1 MEKVLR
7 NRFFYEENIYIFAGN
22 TSYKKFSCILYY
34 WFLWVFF
41 YTPHMKKIAILT
53 GGISTER
60 AVALRSA
67 ENMKSW
73 CETAWYDVT
82 VYDIPESIDEFL
94 TQYKIY
100 DLIIPVLHGRYGED
114 GIISGLCETLGVHV
128 AWSRSDVHALCIN
141 KFYTNSVVEKIG
153 IKVPKSWIPG
163 IPKPPKLLPT
173 DERITTLEHTLIVK
187 PNQWWSSL
195 ATTKAR
201 TYTELENGIRAIDEV
216 IHSLTEERVKLLSH
230 SSLSS
235 FVRHFPDL
243 MDVPLVQECIEWREF
258 TVWVYRDADGYHV
271 LPIIEIQTLRGDF
284 FDYQEKYESDGS
296 NEIFTELEPTLE
308 SALTEQSIRICQ
320 FLGTKWVVRID
331 WRYDDR
337 DLYFL
342 EVNTIPGF
350 TNGSL
355 VPKMWKKAGKS
366 EREFVKILAG

>member
-1 MEKVLR
+1 
-7 NRFFYEENIYIFAGN
+7 
-22 TSYKKFSCILYY
+22 
-34 WFLWVFF
+34 
-41 YTPHMKKIAILT
+41 MKKIAILT

-60 AVALRSA
+60 TVAIRST

-73 CETAWYDVT
+73 CETAWHDVT
-82 VYDIPESIDEFL
+82 VYDIPESIDDFL
-94 TQYKIY
+94 TQYKVY

-114 GIISGLCETLGVHV
+114 GIISGLCETLGMRV

-141 KFYTNSVVEKIG
+141 KFYTNSVVEKLW
-153 IKVPKSWIPG
+153 IKVPKSWIPWLP
-163 IPKPPKLLPT
+163 IPPKLLPEKDST
-173 DERITTLEHTLIVK
+173 VLDTALIIK
-187 PNQWWSSL
+187 PNQWGSSL
-195 ATTKAR
+195 ATTKAK
-201 TYTELENGIRAIDEV
+201 TPEELKSGIQAVNDV
-216 IHSLTEERVKLLSH
+216 ISSLTSERIQLLSNWKKKW
-230 SSLSS
+230 
-235 FVRHFPDL
+235 RRYFPPLTDT
-243 MDVPLVQECIEWREF
+243 PLVQECIEWREF

-296 NEIFTELEPTLE
+296 NEIFTELEPTLQ

-320 FLGTKWVVRID
+320 FIGTKWVVRID

-366 EREFVKILAG
+366 EREFVEILII